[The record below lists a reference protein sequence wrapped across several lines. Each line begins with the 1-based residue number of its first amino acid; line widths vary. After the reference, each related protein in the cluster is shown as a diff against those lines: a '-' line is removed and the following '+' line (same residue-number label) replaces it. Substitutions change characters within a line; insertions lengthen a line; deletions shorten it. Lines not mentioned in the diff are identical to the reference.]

1 MKKTMIAVW
10 AAAASLTLA
19 AGIVEDT
26 KSQPVLAGSAQIAP
40 FGDVTK
46 KVTALGAFT
55 LARGDD
61 VYKVW
66 TGNALTE
73 PENTS
78 MPLAFPGLTTGD
90 IDLVRVIATPGS
102 IPGGGRYEYL
112 SGPDVNK
119 FYTFNHVSATA
130 VYSLRVQLQ
139 DKADGIYA
147 TRRII
152 EAAWAQGRQTA
163 FPVCTARRIRQWNF
177 RDARTERETSHC
189 SRSGSQTAVPSRH
202 SMPARF
208 QVK

>member
-1 MKKTMIAVW
+1 MEKKINVMLV
-10 AAAASLTLA
+10 AAATLLIAAADTTYEWPGGDATLGGDAVTIACEVGTGHVTSLAANPPDGGTITLTGVPMTFADGATLTLA
-19 AGIVEDT
+19 TTGTVAF
-26 KSQPVLAGSAQIAP
+26 AQ
-40 FGDVTK
+40 

-73 PENTS
+73 PEGAS

-119 FYTFNHVSATA
+119 FYTLNHVNATA
-130 VYSLRVQLQ
+130 VYSLRV
-139 DKADGIYA
+139 
-147 TRRII
+147 
-152 EAAWAQGRQTA
+152 
-163 FPVCTARRIRQWNF
+163 
-177 RDARTERETSHC
+177 
-189 SRSGSQTAVPSRH
+189 
-202 SMPARF
+202 
-208 QVK
+208 